1 MKKIFSLLVVAFIM
15 GCGGQKQIIE
25 TNPDSIEKIVQNNEE
40 TEIKSD
46 IKKDAVIENYIKL
59 KDVKT
64 SLEHLASDELE
75 GRNTGSKGIERAAI
89 YIENLFKENNIKPYF
104 KTYRDSFNVK
114 KIIGYN
120 VIGYLE
126 GYDPRLKNEFVILG
140 AHYDHIGTAKTVN
153 GDVIANGANDDA
165 SGTVAV
171 LEWAKYF
178 SKTKSNKRSILF
190 TLYSAEEMG
199 LKGSG
204 HLAERLKKMNIDLY
218 TMINFE
224 MIGVPRSNHE
234 IMAILSGYEKSNM
247 AKKLNSYAGSEII
260 GFFPKAKEFQLFM
273 RSDNYPFYQEFK
285 VPSHAIST
293 FDFTNFDYYHHVDDE
308 ADKMDF
314 NHMTNFMNK
323 MIPALEGMINASAKE
338 IKMNNE

>member
-1 MKKIFSLLVVAFIM
+1 MKKTLILAIAGLLFN
-15 GCGGQKQIIE
+15 CGSQKSMTEAKADRPESNDVHQAIVPEKKSRIDAILE
-25 TNPDSIEKIVQNNEE
+25 TSV
-40 TEIKSD
+40 KS
-46 IKKDAVIENYIKL
+46 
-59 KDVKT
+59 
-64 SLEHLASDELE
+64 SLEYLASDALE
-75 GRNTGSKGIERAAI
+75 GRNTGSEGIEKAAV
-89 YIENLFKENNIKPYF
+89 YIEKIFKKNGIKPYF
-104 KTYRDSFNVK
+104 ETYRDSFNVK

-126 GYDPRLKNEFVILG
+126 GNDAKLKNEFVILG
-140 AHYDHIGTAKTVN
+140 AHYDHIGHAEEVD

-178 SKTKSNKRSILF
+178 SKNKSNKRSILF

-199 LKGSG
+199 LKGSS
-204 HLAERLKKMNIDLY
+204 HLAKRLKEENLNLY

-224 MIGVPRSNHE
+224 MIGVPRDASE
-234 IMAILSGYEKSNM
+234 IMAYISGYEKSNM
-247 AKKLNSYAGSEII
+247 GQKLNEYGGEELI

-273 RSDNYPFYQEFK
+273 RSDNYPFFK
-285 VPSHAIST
+285 AFNKPAHAIST

-314 NHMTNFMNK
+314 EHMTNFMNV
-323 MIPALEGMINASAKE
+323 MIPALEGMINAPSQD
-338 IKMNNE
+338 IKMNDE